1 MAAVFNDED
10 PPDRGP
16 AVFAVTTATLCLSTL
31 FVTARMISRVGI
43 VRNVSWDDAMIIVAW
58 LFSLS
63 LCVAIDFGAHRGL
76 GRFDRHI
83 SEADRPGLRMSEY
96 VFSILYVRPTDPPFP
111 DPVPAGH

>member
-1 MAAVFNDED
+1 MSSFADNDG

-16 AVFAVTTATLCLSTL
+16 AVFAVTTATLSLSTL
-31 FVTARMISRVGI
+31 FVTARMVSRIGI

-63 LCVAIDFGAHRGL
+63 LCVAIDYGTHHGL

-83 SEADRPGLRMSEY
+83 SDADKPGLRMSEY
-96 VFSILYVRPTDPPFP
+96 IFSVLYVC
-111 DPVPAGH
+111 